1 MRPFL
6 LTRSPR
12 LAGSTIP
19 FATLLVATLGAAA
32 CGGASVQPWEY
43 APRPMADTLP
53 ILEPAERDVPIIYEA
68 THAFVIDQ
76 FALGSPG
83 PAANVDAMDEVV
95 NSTWFTNRNAV
106 DPLMPE
112 AVMRGPHTGDGPA
125 PGSLTITSNKSEGV
139 NFGFFVEDSEGD
151 RYLIKLDPPEWP
163 EMASGADVLATN
175 LVWAAGYNT
184 PENYV
189 YYFDPGAITLEDGVE
204 IDVVEDG
211 VVVEYEKAAD
221 EPDEVELTAGKLT
234 EVLLDRYPVGPDGTI
249 RTSASKFVE
258 GIPKGPFSWI
268 GIRPDDP
275 NDVIPHELRREVRGY
290 YVIASWLNQTDTK
303 QGNTQDFFI
312 LDPDSPEDD
321 AARRFGYLRH
331 YMLDNGSSLGSGGAH
346 PHSRRVGN
354 ENELDLSAMGMRFVS
369 LGLYERPWQ
378 DEVPQNPPNIG
389 WYEVDPFD
397 PGDWR
402 PNMPNPAFDAVDARD
417 GYWGAKIV
425 MSFTDPQLERA
436 MDAAEWS
443 DPAVRTY
450 VLDGLEGRRDK
461 IGRYWFA
468 EVSPL
473 DEPRIEG
480 RALVFD
486 DLWIRHFGGPA
497 QYEWRLDWDA
507 ADLDQSGTASEA
519 RIELPAPG
527 GTYRGDLALPGQL
540 RPDRDLDDIL
550 ARLRVWKIHEGGRRA
565 PRPATFWL
573 RWIPGSNDYELV
585 GARY

>member
-1 MRPFL
+1 M
-6 LTRSPR
+6 
-12 LAGSTIP
+12 AI
-19 FATLLVATLGAAA
+19 VAA

-53 ILEPAERDVPIIYEA
+53 ILEPDGRDVPIVYEA

-76 FALGSPG
+76 FAAGSPG
-83 PAANVDAMDEVV
+83 SAVNVDAMDEVV
-95 NSTWFTNRNAV
+95 NSTWFTHRNAV
-106 DPLMPE
+106 APLTPD
-112 AVMRGPHTGDGPA
+112 AVMRGPHTRDGPA
-125 PGSLTITSNKSEGV
+125 PGPLTITGNKSEGV
-139 NFGFFVEDSEGD
+139 NFGFYVEDSEGD
-151 RYLIKLDPPEWP
+151 RYLMKLDPPEWP

-189 YYFDPGAITLEDGVE
+189 YYFDPGSIALEEGVE
-204 IDVVEDG
+204 IDAVEDG
-211 VVVEYEKAAD
+211 VVVEYEAGAD
-221 EPDEVELTAGKLT
+221 EPDEVELTPEKLR
-234 EVLLDRYPVGPDGTI
+234 EILLERYPADPDGRI
-249 RTSASKFVE
+249 RTSASRFVT
-258 GIPKGPFSWI
+258 GIPKGPFSWT
-268 GIRPDDP
+268 GVRPDDP

-290 YVIASWLNQTDTK
+290 YVVASWLNQTDTK
-303 QGNTQDFFI
+303 QGNTQDFF
-312 LDPDSPEDD
+312 LPHPDSPEDGPH
-321 AARRFGYLRH
+321 RFGYLRH

-369 LGLYERPWQ
+369 LGFYERAWQ
-378 DEVPQNPPNIG
+378 DEVPENPPNIG
-389 WYEVDPFD
+389 WYEIDPFD

-436 MDAAEWS
+436 MEAAQWS
-443 DPAVRTY
+443 DPAVRAY
-450 VLDGLEGRRDK
+450 VLEGLKGRRDK

-473 DEPRIEG
+473 DDPQIEG

-497 QYEWRLDWDA
+497 QYEWRFDWDA
-507 ADLDQSGTASEA
+507 PDPDFEETGTAGEE
-519 RIELPAPG
+519 RIELPTP
-527 GTYRGDLALPGQL
+527 L
-540 RPDRDLDDIL
+540 RPVPTGGDPDESL
-550 ARLRVWKIHEGGRRA
+550 ARLQVWKVQEDGRRA

-573 RWIPGSNDYELV
+573 RWRSAWELV